1 MGLADERDGIYL
13 FNPVSDPETVRAL
26 VDWARERLE
35 SGDVEIPAELQTRL
49 EARISAD
56 SIPRI
61 PFQDE
66 T

>member
-13 FNPVSDPETVRAL
+13 FNPVSDPETVRSL
-26 VDWARERLE
+26 VDWARKRIKA
-35 SGDVEIPAELQTRL
+35 GDAEIPAELKQRL
-49 EARISAD
+49 EARISPD

-66 T
+66 A